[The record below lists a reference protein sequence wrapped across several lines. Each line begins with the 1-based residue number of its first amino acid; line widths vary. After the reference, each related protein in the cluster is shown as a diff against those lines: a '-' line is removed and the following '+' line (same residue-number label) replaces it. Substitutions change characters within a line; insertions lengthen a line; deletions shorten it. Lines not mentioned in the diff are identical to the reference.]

1 MRRQHG
7 IPSRPWRGCSHLGMR
22 VTQPSRPMTIIRLP
36 VIQAEAAELRHGGG
50 TEMHMTVEAYLAGRA
65 STGSSRPHSGD
76 RTREER

>member
-1 MRRQHG
+1 
-7 IPSRPWRGCSHLGMR
+7 
-22 VTQPSRPMTIIRLP
+22 MTIIRLP